1 MRTGKNGIRR
11 ITAMV
16 CALALCASMLPTA
29 VFATEPADVAD
40 APVAAVTQPV
50 EDEQQEVVETP
61 VQDETDSTPA
71 PETDETKAETTT
83 PAEPAEGV
91 NESAAQPV
99 EGEDPAELV
108 EDEEETEPAEEPSSS
123 VEPVEEVPAEEV
135 QLFNA
140 PVPRSGANIY
150 EDTNLGISINV
161 EQNTGL
167 SPTEVTFIVVVEG
180 QQVQKITRG
189 DIRLIGE
196 TLTIEADGYDVE
208 CRTLGG
214 TVTATYIA
222 GQGYW
227 NLVPGAI
234 DGRVLCI
241 SIAKP
246 KTSDDVTVA
255 NDVQTY
261 GTFSWT
267 KGEAGTAAFPR
278 RLTVYVNEEYAYQ
291 TMVATP
297 RNLSNAGSNDQ
308 FWFTPNTDLYNADVR
323 LDSGLTLD
331 TGAMADL
338 DIYLTTKCSCGNSYC
353 DCPGGKDCICTPGC
367 TCEQC
372 NPPQGETEIRTPYG
386 TLEYNKPTG
395 SGYNLTVEV
404 YVNGQLEKTLD
415 DDGNPLRVQVGL
427 TGCLDFTPADE
438 YYYFNDQNSYD
449 MVTAYGGSWDQ
460 RTGYLMIVE
469 NLFGDKGSAR
479 DYNNVL
485 KIYLWTFNNHT
496 KLDVERRPGDWGGDA
511 NVQKNMTGYMISYEA
526 YNPATKQNETYTYEA
541 TSFLLAQSQMIPIGT
556 PVTITAICNS
566 PYEVSQWSSADAYT
580 ALDLVGSEGNENKT
594 TAKGNSAT
602 LTVNST
608 AYVSVTVYADSLRTV
623 TPPTKEDLVDNNKDE
638 IFGAENSAVIVDCVN
653 ADVKHANKTSGLK
666 EDTFSISNLQGDSA
680 SGYYVTVTITKP
692 DTYVEEYNKDFTDVT
707 HERNDSET
715 KIIRLNWEVVQQAD
729 GGKKSQWK
737 AAEPATI
744 EVICKEDT
752 TIPDPTPEDLNKLGK
767 IINIACT
774 NNSSHDPITS
784 AVLGGN
790 VKDYVIAH
798 EANSD
803 TATVTIRNTE
813 FYVTSY
819 NKQHPGHTLG
829 TGSDL
834 ELGLVYKN
842 GAWELDLDNTAT
854 VHVTC
859 PPIIITPADLIIY
872 KGGEEGSGSSD
883 VNVVDG
889 EGKPMHNDGSLPE
902 IGFYL
907 QLSDELNEALGSQN
921 DSQTQDLSA
930 YITLTAEN
938 QEGDVLSWKLQK
950 YGDGTSVAGD
960 QNGYFIYKIVP
971 AEAGSGTQLNVTFQD
986 STGKY
991 VGTDSFTLSDS
1002 LSEEYTMQI
1011 YGAQVNASTLKAE
1024 FKIGNDTFTVGVDG
1038 TPTSADLTVRYVNG
1052 DQIDVVTHSYDSI
1065 EAASEADDPKQKALH
1080 TAYMIREDSN
1090 KFVINESNVQVDGKD
1105 VSLLF
1110 DDIVD
1115 STSYEYEKTLTSKAV
1130 AAAINADGSLNGVT
1144 LKTEAKY
1151 LDLVESGNGNA
1162 WVTAQNVNGGP
1173 QAVKV
1178 YWPYPEGT
1186 DKYTKFYLAHFEDLD
1201 RDTSTAAMAEKL
1213 SSAKATGMSIQKDD
1227 YGISF
1232 TTTDFSPYVLVW
1244 EESQGQVTPP
1254 DNGDGN
1260 NNTTTNNNTQN
1271 TTVNV
1276 AANNSA
1282 AAPAA
1287 AAVAIPQT
1295 GDNSQPLVW
1304 IALVGISGA
1313 ALAALAVF
1321 RRKRSDK

>member
-1 MRTGKNGIRR
+1 MRTGKNGLRR

-214 TVTATYIA
+214 MVTATYIE
-222 GQGYW
+222 GQDYW

-255 NDVQTY
+255 DVQNY

-323 LDSGLTLD
+323 LDRGLTLD

-353 DCPGGKDCICTPGC
+353 DCPGGKDCTCTQGC

-386 TLEYNKPTG
+386 TLEYNKSTG

-404 YVNGQLEKTLD
+404 YVNGQLEETLD
-415 DDGNPLRVQVGL
+415 DNGNPLRVQVGL
-427 TGCLDFTPADE
+427 TGCLDFTPANE
-438 YYYFNDQNSYD
+438 YYYFNGENSYD
-449 MVTAYGGSWDQ
+449 IDTLYAGSSWEQ
-460 RTGYLMIVE
+460 RTGYLMIIGMSE
-469 NLFGDKGSAR
+469 ESRNYD
-479 DYNNVL
+479 NVL
-485 KIYLWTFNNHT
+485 KIYLWTFKNHT
-496 KLDVERRPGDWGGDA
+496 KLDVERRPSGWGGDA
-511 NVQKNMTGYMISYEA
+511 NIQENMTGYMISYEA
-526 YNPATKQNETYTYEA
+526 YNPVTKQNETYTYEA

-580 ALDLVGSEGNENKT
+580 ALNLVGSEGNESET

-623 TPPTKEDLVDNNKDE
+623 TPPTEEDLVDNKDE

-653 ADVKHANKTSGLK
+653 ADVNHANKTSGLK

-784 AVLGGN
+784 ALRGGN
-790 VKDYVIAH
+790 GKDYIIAH
-798 EANSD
+798 EANSNK
-803 TATVTIRNTE
+803 ATVTILNTDP
-813 FYVTSY
+813 YVKSY
-819 NKQHPGHTLG
+819 KQGDGQGKDHTLDA
-829 TGSDL
+829 GSDL
-834 ELGLVYKN
+834 ELGLVYVN
-842 GAWELDLDNTAT
+842 GAWTLDDRNSAT
-854 VHVTC
+854 VYVTC
-859 PPIIITPADLIIY
+859 APIVITPADLVIY
-872 KGGEEGSGSSD
+872 KGGEQETGSSN
-883 VNVVDG
+883 VNIVNGAG
-889 EGKPMHNDGSLPE
+889 ETMTNNGSLPE
-902 IGFYL
+902 MGFYL
-907 QLSDELNEALGSQN
+907 QLSDELNQQLSGQSDAE
-921 DSQTQDLSA
+921 TQDLSR
-930 YITLTAEN
+930 YITLKAKDQDDN
-938 QEGDVLSWKLQK
+938 ALSWKLEK
-950 YGDGTSVAGD
+950 YGDGTSVASGD
-960 QNGYFIYKIVP
+960 NGYFIYKIVP
-971 AEAGSGTQLNVTFQD
+971 TESGTCAKLNVTFQD
-986 STGKY
+986 SEGVY
-991 VGTDSFTLSDS
+991 VDTDAFTLTNS
-1002 LSEEYTMQI
+1002 LSEEYSMRI
-1011 YGAQVNASTLKAE
+1011 YGDRVDAGTLKAE
-1024 FKIGNDTFTVGVDG
+1024 ITISGQPTFTVGVVGAEDPA
-1038 TPTSADLTVRYVNG
+1038 TLTVRYVNG

-1090 KFVINESNVQVDGKD
+1090 KFVINESNVQVDGED

-1130 AAAINADGSLNGVT
+1130 AAAITADGSLNGVT

-1162 WVTAQNVNGGP
+1162 WVTAQDVNGDP

-1186 DKYTKFYLAHFEDLD
+1186 NKYTKFYLAHFEDLD
-1201 RDTSTAAMAEKL
+1201 RDTSTAAMAKKL